1 MIKKFEFSSSGL
13 EYICNTEEKV
23 FFNTDVYSVSTI
35 NNPKNNTVIFSNKLN
50 DYNIEK
56 LKKVKGSILILSK
69 ADREIRFNEN
79 FILYV
84 ENPRK
89 EYAKVLKFILDN
101 QKLVH
106 NINYELK
113 NGSYIGKNVKVGENT
128 IIEPLC
134 FIDNN
139 VVIGDNCIVKSGSKI
154 RTNVIIGD
162 ECILKENCV
171 IGSEGFG
178 VERDPDGTTYKI
190 PHLGGVEIKS
200 HVEVGANSV
209 IAQGTI
215 EPTIIEDYVKIDD
228 CAFIAHNVKVGRGTF
243 IIANSEISG
252 SVEIGKNC
260 WVAPN
265 VCIKDGIKIGDN
277 SMLGM
282 GAVIIKDVEK
292 NSIVAGNPGKILK
305 TIKD

>member
-1 MIKKFEFSSSGL
+1 MIKKFEFSSNKL
-13 EYICNTEEKV
+13 KYICDGEEKI
-23 FFNTDVYSVSTI
+23 FFDTNVYSVSTI

-50 DYNIEK
+50 CENIEK
-56 LKKVKGSILILSK
+56 LEKVKGSILILNK
-69 ADREIRFNEN
+69 ADKEIRFDDN

-89 EYAKVLKFILDN
+89 EYAKILKFILDN
-101 QKLVH
+101 QELST

-113 NGSYIGKNVKVGENT
+113 NGSYIGNNVKVGQNT

-139 VVIGDNCIVKSGSKI
+139 VVIGKNCVIKAGSKI

-171 IGSEGFG
+171 IGAEGFG
-178 VERDPDGTTYKI
+178 VERDSDGTTYKI

-200 HVEVGANSV
+200 NVEVGANSV

-228 CAFIAHNVKVGRGTF
+228 CAFIAHNVKIGRGTF
-243 IIANSEISG
+243 IIANSEVSG
-252 SVEIGKNC
+252 SVEIGNNC